1 MCAVKYS
8 ISKAGKTNAV
18 TKAPYRGLKLKE
30 SLMYKL
36 ILVATLILGL
46 GLSMAPKT
54 TSEFPSTPSY
64 TCTQCWQH
72 CELVQDSPI
81 LWHCPCCNVRYAI
94 QGSNW

>member
-1 MCAVKYS
+1 M
-8 ISKAGKTNAV
+8 
-18 TKAPYRGLKLKE
+18 LKLI
-30 SLMYKL
+30 M
-36 ILVATLILGL
+36 ATALILGL

-54 TSEFPSTPSY
+54 TSEFPPTPSY